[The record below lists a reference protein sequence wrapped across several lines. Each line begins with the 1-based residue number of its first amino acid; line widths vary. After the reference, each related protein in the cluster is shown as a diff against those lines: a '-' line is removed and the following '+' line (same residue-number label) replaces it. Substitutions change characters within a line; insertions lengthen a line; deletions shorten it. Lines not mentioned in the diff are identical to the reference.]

1 MPVRLRYFPI
11 QYFGYHHCTRY
22 LRRQIKVVCK
32 EIRWEAME
40 SISAAQ
46 DKDKEWAFVKVI
58 MNL

>member
-1 MPVRLRYFPI
+1 M
-11 QYFGYHHCTRY
+11 G
-22 LRRQIKVVCK
+22 RQIKLVFK

-46 DKDKEWAFVKVI
+46 DKDKWWAFVKVI